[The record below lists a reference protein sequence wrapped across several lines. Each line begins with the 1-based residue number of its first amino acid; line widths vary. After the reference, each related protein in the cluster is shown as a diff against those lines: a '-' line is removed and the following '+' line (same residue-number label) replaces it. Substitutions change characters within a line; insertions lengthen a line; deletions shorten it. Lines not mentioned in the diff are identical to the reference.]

1 MKTLI
6 YLIAFLPI
14 ILFAQNNRPALFKS
28 YDNRIEDKLYSA
40 CFMPGLKE
48 KSNWEH
54 IELKL
59 DLTKSFDLWYWEG
72 EKLSD
77 VYEIGIGW

>member
-6 YLIAFLPI
+6 YLIAFLPV
-14 ILFAQNNRPALFKS
+14 ILFAQNNRPALYESFK
-28 YDNRIEDKLYSA
+28 NKVENKLYSYDSD
-40 CFMPGLKE
+40 PDLKE

-59 DLTKSFDLWYWEG
+59 DLTKSFDPGYWE
-72 EKLSD
+72 ELSD
-77 VYEIGIGW
+77 VY